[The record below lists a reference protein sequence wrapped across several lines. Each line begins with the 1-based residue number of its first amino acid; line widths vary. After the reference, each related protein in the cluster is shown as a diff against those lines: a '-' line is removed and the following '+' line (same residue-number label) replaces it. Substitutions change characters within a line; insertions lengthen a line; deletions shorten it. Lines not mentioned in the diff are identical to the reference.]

1 MPAATPRR
9 VVLLVLLAVMSAVVA
24 TSAHA
29 LPSRHLG
36 GTVEII
42 TLSNRAD
49 LISDGDALVRI
60 VLPRHAKPSSLTV
73 RLGGRNVTRLFAVRR
88 DGWIE
93 GLVTG
98 LKLGRNV
105 LTASLSNGPGARLT
119 ITNHPKGGPIFA
131 GPQIQPWLCTTQENQ
146 LGPALDAQC
155 NAPTK
160 ISYLY
165 QPTGS
170 SNGNYKSYDPNN
182 PPSDVATTKTDEG
195 KTVPYIIRVE
205 EGTLDRSIYK
215 LMVLADPKKPWT
227 PTDPQRAWDRKLF
240 VAFGGGCGTMHMQ
253 TPPTQ
258 AGTSFPYGPIEY
270 FFGDSAADG
279 ELQQPELLS
288 RGWMTSGTGL
298 STLNQNCNEVVS
310 AEALMMLKEHVIDS
324 YGPVLRTI
332 SVGGS
337 GGSLQQYNIA
347 SAYPGLLDGIVPTQ
361 SFPDLWNMTGDT
373 AECYLMDHYFSQVSP
388 QLWTNTDQ
396 QLAVEGK
403 SGPLSCGEFVGTFA
417 DWFDPQNRGVFH
429 AGAAVRFGCD
439 LPPNEDYRP
448 IVNPTG
454 ARCAVQDYQNAIWG
468 HGGPTNAAPL
478 PYDNTGVQ
486 YGLLALKRGIIT
498 PAQFVDLNAHIGGI
512 DNEGDFIAQR
522 SVMNRTTA
530 TTMYRADRTTDA
542 RRLANVPI
550 IDERAVVN
558 ASNPEKLSDMHQP
571 FYTSVMQAR
580 LDAANGTHA
589 NMVSWSVVPTNM
601 DMDAALAIDR
611 WLSAV
616 ASDRSHLSRAQKII
630 RDKPKDLVDTC
641 WINSQPVTNKA
652 TCAKQY
658 PGPANGGDARIGA
671 GEGLTDNIRKCTL
684 KPLRRADYNVTFTA
698 SEWDQLQT
706 VFPHGVCDWSHPS
719 VGYQPSKAWMTYA
732 GGPGGQ
738 PLAPAPT
745 SRPIR

>member
-1 MPAATPRR
+1 MRAVPRR
-9 VVLLVLLAVMSAVVA
+9 VVLLVVLAIMSVVA
-24 TSAHA
+24 VTSARA
-29 LPSRHLG
+29 VPNRHIR
-36 GTVEII
+36 GTVEMV

-49 LISDGDALVRI
+49 LISGGDALIRI
-60 VLPRHAKPSSLTV
+60 VIPQHAKLSHLTV
-73 RLGGRNVTRLFAVRR
+73 RLGEQDVSRQFAVRR

-98 LKLGRNV
+98 LKVGRNV
-105 LTASLSNGPGARLT
+105 LTAALSDGRGARLT
-119 ITNHPKGGPIFA
+119 ITNHAKGGPVFA
-131 GPQIQPWLCTTQENQ
+131 GPQIQPWLCTTQENG
-146 LGPALDAQC
+146 LGPALDDQC

-160 ISYLY
+160 VSYLY

-170 SNGNYKSYDPNN
+170 SSGSYKSYDPNN
-182 PPSDVATTKTDEG
+182 PPNDVATTRTDEG
-195 KTVPYIIRVE
+195 KTVPYILRVE

-215 LMVLADPKKPWT
+215 VMVLADPKKPWT
-227 PTDPQRAWDRKLF
+227 PTNPQRAWDRKLF

-310 AEALMMLKEHVIDS
+310 AEALMMLKEHVIDT

-373 AECYLMDHYFSQVSP
+373 AECYLLDHYFSQVSP
-388 QLWTNTDQ
+388 QLWTSTDQ
-396 QLAVEGK
+396 QFAVEGK

-439 LPPNEDYRP
+439 LPPNETYHP

-468 HGGPTNAAPL
+468 HGGPLNAAPL
-478 PYDNTGVQ
+478 PWDNAGVQ
-486 YGLLALKRGIIT
+486 YGLRALQRGFIT
-498 PAQFVDLNAHIGGI
+498 PAQFVDLNTKIGGI
-512 DNEGDFIAQR
+512 DNEGDF
-522 SVMNRTTA
+522 TTA
-530 TTMYRADRTTDA
+530 RAVMSRATANTMYRADRTTDA
-542 RRLANVPI
+542 HELANVPI

-558 ASNPEKLSDMHQP
+558 ASYPETMSDMHQP
-571 FYTSVMQAR
+571 FYTAVMRAR

-589 NMVSWSVVPTNM
+589 NMVSWSVVPGNL
-601 DMDAALAIDR
+601 DMTAALAIDR
-611 WLSAV
+611 WLAAV
-616 ASDRSHLSRAQKII
+616 ARDKSDLPLAQKII
-630 RDKPKDLVDTC
+630 RDKPRDLVDTC

-652 TCAKQY
+652 TCARQY
-658 PGPANGGDARIGA
+658 PPPVNGGDARIAA
-671 GEGLTDNIRKCTL
+671 GEGLTDNNRKCRL
-684 KPLRRADYNVTFTA
+684 KPLRRTDYKVTFTDDQ
-698 SEWDQLQT
+698 WKQLQAA
-706 VFPHGVCDWSHPS
+706 FPSGVCDWTRPS
-719 VGYQPSKAWMTYA
+719 VGWQPSKTWMTYT

-738 PLAPAPT
+738 PLGPAPR
-745 SRPIR
+745 SRPIT